1 MQKFAKK
8 CISSLFEK
16 CAKSYKI
23 CKYFFPEIKIELLFS
38 IFDDYTN
45 FDITNMCTKVE
56 PKTIFGF

>member
-23 CKYFFPEIKIELLFS
+23 CKYFFPEINIELLFY
-38 IFDDYTN
+38 ITLFDDYTN
-45 FDITNMCTKVE
+45 FDITYMC
-56 PKTIFGF
+56 